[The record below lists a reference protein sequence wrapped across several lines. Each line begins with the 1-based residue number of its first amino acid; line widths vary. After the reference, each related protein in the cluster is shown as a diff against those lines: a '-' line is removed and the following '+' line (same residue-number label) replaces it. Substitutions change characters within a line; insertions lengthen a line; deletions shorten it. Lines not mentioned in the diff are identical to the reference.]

1 MQMTKILIAAPLAA
15 LALTFAAAD
24 VQAKPNTFP
33 GEGASYSDQAT
44 GKSLAERRAERKAR
58 IEKRR
63 LNRQKGGGV
72 FGNRNANRARTTKP

>member
-1 MQMTKILIAAPLAA
+1 MQMTKILIAAPLAS

-33 GEGASYSDQAT
+33 GEGSFYSDQVS

-63 LNRQKGGGV
+63 LNRQKDGGV
-72 FGNRNANRARTTKP
+72 FGNRNSNRTKTTKP